1 MGDYADQFAREA
13 FTLPAPHQKFSK
25 SEVERCIESVCS
37 DMVGERR
44 RYHFEEA
51 PLLIKELCNE
61 IQQRVL
67 RLGYARYKLV
77 THAVIV
83 EAGQQGLR
91 VASRCLWDP
100 ETDNYATFSYSN
112 ETMHVSIVVFGLYWE

>member
-1 MGDYADQFAREA
+1 MAEYTEITREV
-13 FTLPAPHQKFSK
+13 FTLPDPSEKFSK
-25 SEVERCIESVCS
+25 SEVEKQIKTVC
-37 DMVGERR
+37 DEMIGDRR

-61 IQQRVL
+61 IQQRIL
-67 RLGYARYKLV
+67 RLGYVRYKLV
-77 THAVIV
+77 THAVIM

-100 ETDNYATFSYSN
+100 ETDNYAAFSYSN
-112 ETMHVSIVVFGLYWE
+112 ESMHVSITVFGLYWE